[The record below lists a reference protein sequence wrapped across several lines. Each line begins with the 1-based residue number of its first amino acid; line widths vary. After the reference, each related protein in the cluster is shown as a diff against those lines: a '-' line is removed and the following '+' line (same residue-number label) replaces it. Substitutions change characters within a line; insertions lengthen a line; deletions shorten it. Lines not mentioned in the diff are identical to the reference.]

1 MNNIIFI
8 YYSQTDTELI
18 KKYRITKKV
27 ISQEQLYRGVQNL
40 YRKLFSHIFVDI
52 RNLENMH

>member
-1 MNNIIFI
+1 MNNIIFM

-27 ISQEQLYRGVQNL
+27 ISQE
-40 YRKLFSHIFVDI
+40 
-52 RNLENMH
+52 